1 MNSEGH
7 HVLSCKTSVAE
18 LIDDVYFRY
27 RRQKRDGTTTKQG
40 GQRSRVFNNGAFTND
55 YVNTGKVIP
64 DKEIPSKLMMIH
76 QIIFHSID
84 LKISRLAYSRK
95 SIIIYYLRETDFHRL
110 FIIMSLSNK
119 PRITVCVAG
128 QILNECT
135 LSCIWLEK
143 TDIE

>member
-76 QIIFHSID
+76 QIIFHSIN
-84 LKISRLAYSRK
+84 LKI
-95 SIIIYYLRETDFHRL
+95 
-110 FIIMSLSNK
+110 
-119 PRITVCVAG
+119 
-128 QILNECT
+128 
-135 LSCIWLEK
+135 
-143 TDIE
+143 